1 MVTKTS
7 PKPQAKTRPVSAG
20 YLRAFDAVARH
31 LNFRQAAEELATSQP
46 AVSRQI
52 QSLEDELG
60 LSLFT
65 RHTRSVELTQ
75 AGSKL
80 AQEVNLVLHRI
91 DAAVAHVR
99 LQQGRQSVAITS
111 FASFA
116 SMWVIPQLEQFQIA
130 QPEIDFRIDA
140 TDRYVDLQRS
150 DQDIALRAGYTKDM
164 PTDAILLFHE
174 RLVPMASP
182 RLLPAG
188 GLSSVEDLSQHSLIE
203 VLRED
208 NPYMSWQAW
217 LEHHGYAHVEPK
229 RWMRINYTYQILQV
243 ALAGQGLIL
252 ARLPMTTESVARGD
266 LVEVFPGRTELQV
279 NPPLA
284 YWMLVNRASTQRPE
298 VKALVQWLS
307 DAARL
312 TREFIG

>member
-1 MVTKTS
+1 M
-7 PKPQAKTRPVSAG
+7 
-20 YLRAFDAVARH
+20 
-31 LNFRQAAEELATSQP
+31 SQP

-60 LSLFT
+60 LSVFT

-75 AGSKL
+75 AGLQL
-80 AQEVNLVLHRI
+80 AQEVSLALNRI
-91 DAAVAHVR
+91 DTAVAQLR
-99 LQQGRQSVAITS
+99 FQQGRQSVAITT

-116 SMWVIPQLEQFQIA
+116 SMWVIPQLEQFQNA

-150 DQDIALRAGYTKDM
+150 DQDIALRSGYTKDM
-164 PTDAILLFHE
+164 PADAILLFHE

-182 RLLPAG
+182 RLLPKG
-188 GLSSVEDLSQHSLIE
+188 GLKNIEDLKAHSLIE

-217 LEHHGYAHVEPK
+217 FERHGKAHVEPK

-284 YWMLVNRASTQRPE
+284 YWMLVNRASAQRPQ
-298 VKALVQWLS
+298 VQALVQWIS
-307 DAARL
+307 EAARV
-312 TREFIG
+312 TREFIEPSLEPAAALALPSKVATKKEPMKIAQSILGLDESTQAPKQR